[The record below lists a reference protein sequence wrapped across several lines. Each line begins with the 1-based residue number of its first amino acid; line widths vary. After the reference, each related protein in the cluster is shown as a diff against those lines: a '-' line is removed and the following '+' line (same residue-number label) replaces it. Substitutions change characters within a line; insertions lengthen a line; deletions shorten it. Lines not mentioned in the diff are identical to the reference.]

1 MFIVVSYDI
10 ADDKRR
16 VRVATE
22 LENFG
27 QRVQYS
33 VFECHLNETEI
44 QELMRRMQALIDWD
58 RDRVR
63 YYTLCARDQSRI
75 MIDGPGDVSQ
85 NWSYRIV

>member
-22 LENFG
+22 LESLG
-27 QRVQYS
+27 QRVQYK
-33 VFECHLNETEI
+33 VFECHPNETEI
-44 QELMRRMQALIDWD
+44 QELKHRMQVLINWD

-63 YYTLCARDQSRI
+63 YYTLCARDERRI
-75 MIDGPGDVSQ
+75 IVDGPGDLSQ
-85 NWSYRIV
+85 DWSYRIV

>member
-16 VRVATE
+16 ASVASE

-33 VFECHLNETEI
+33 VFECHLNEA
-44 QELMRRMQALIDWD
+44 QLSELKDRMLAIIDWD
-58 RDRVR
+58 QDRVR
-63 YYTLCARDQSRI
+63 YYTLCVRDERRVAV
-75 MIDGPGDVSQ
+75 DGLGQVTKDWAYV
-85 NWSYRIV
+85 IA